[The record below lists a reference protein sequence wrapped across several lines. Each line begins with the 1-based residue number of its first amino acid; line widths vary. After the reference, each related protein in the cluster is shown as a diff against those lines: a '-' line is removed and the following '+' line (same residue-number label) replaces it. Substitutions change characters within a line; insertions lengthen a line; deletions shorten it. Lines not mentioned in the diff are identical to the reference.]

1 MSKAF
6 IIVGGTGTGKTTFI
20 KEKILSEVN
29 TPLFIFDVNNEY
41 KDFPNKNY
49 NHSDFKKF
57 TSDAN
62 TKINHCIV
70 YEEATIFFSH
80 GGSTESI
87 RSQLVRK
94 RHTKNLF
101 VFNFHALHQVPMY
114 LLDFCDLMI
123 IKKTKDNSKLIYDKF
138 KYNENIINAYNE
150 VREENNKYAL
160 RLIKE
165 IN

>member
-6 IIVGGTGTGKTTFI
+6 IVVGSTGTGKTTFV
-20 KEKILSEVN
+20 KKILSEVN

-41 KDFPNKNY
+41 KEFPNKNY

-62 TKINHCIV
+62 MKTNHCIV
-70 YEEATIFFSH
+70 YEEATIFFLH
-80 GGSTESI
+80 GGSTELI

-114 LLDFCDLMI
+114 LLDFCDLLV
-123 IKKTKDNSKLIYDKF
+123 IKKTNDNSKLIFDKF
-138 KYNENIINAYNE
+138 KYNENIIEAYQAIKDDS
-150 VREENNKYAL
+150 NKYAL
-160 RLIKE
+160 RLITE

>member
-1 MSKAF
+1 MSKAI
-6 IIVGGTGTGKTTFI
+6 IIVGSTGTGKTTYV
-20 KEKILSEVN
+20 KNILSGISI
-29 TPLFIFDVNNEY
+29 PLFIFDVNNEY
-41 KDFPNKNY
+41 KDFSNKNY

-62 TKINHCIV
+62 MKTNHCIV
-70 YEEATIFFSH
+70 YEEATIFFLH
-80 GGSTESI
+80 GGSTELI

-150 VREENNKYAL
+150 VREDNNKYAL
-160 RLIKE
+160 RLITE

>member
-1 MSKAF
+1 MSKA
-6 IIVGGTGTGKTTFI
+6 IIVVGSTGTGKTTFV
-20 KEKILSEVN
+20 KEILSEVN

-41 KDFPNKNY
+41 KEFANKNY

-62 TKINHCIV
+62 TKTNHCVV

-80 GGSTESI
+80 GGSTELI

-94 RHTKNLF
+94 RHTGNLF

-114 LLDFCDLMI
+114 LLDFCDLMV

-138 KYNENIINAYNE
+138 KYNENIINAYNAVKE
-150 VREENNKYAL
+150 DGNKYAL
-160 RLIKE
+160 RLITE